1 MRQYVKAMVD
11 LILNPCVFLFVFF
24 MAQINILCAITLQ
37 IQKVVIALGDYME
50 AKCHACIGGTDVKEN
65 MLALEKG
72 LHTVVGTPGRV
83 YDMMSRRS
91 LGRFNFHCRET
102 GLRSYIGT

>member
-1 MRQYVKAMVD
+1 MD
-11 LILNPCVFLFVFF
+11 LTLSPSLCLIFF
-24 MAQINILCAITLQ
+24 MAEIVLWAIILQ

-91 LGRFNFHCRET
+91 LGKF
-102 GLRSYIGT
+102 

>member
-1 MRQYVKAMVD
+1 MD
-11 LILNPCVFLFVFF
+11 LTLSPSLCVIFF
-24 MAQINILCAITLQ
+24 MAEIILCAIILQ

-91 LGRFNFHCRET
+91 LGKF
-102 GLRSYIGT
+102 

>member
-1 MRQYVKAMVD
+1 MSCEGHGGLD
-11 LILNPCVFLFVFF
+11 IEPSLCLIFF
-24 MAQINILCAITLQ
+24 MAEIILWAIILQ

-91 LGRFNFHCRET
+91 LGKF
-102 GLRSYIGT
+102 

>member
-1 MRQYVKAMVD
+1 MD
-11 LILNPCVFLFVFF
+11 LTLSPSLCFFF
-24 MAQINILCAITLQ
+24 MAEIILWAIILQ

-91 LGRFNFHCRET
+91 LGKF
-102 GLRSYIGT
+102 